1 MVLGLGWGLFLH
13 IKEEVTRM
21 NKKVLKCTVIVLL
34 LFLSIPTVVEAADFW
49 RGHSDVLQV
58 EQDLTTLDKMLTDK
72 GAVIS
77 TQKSE
82 IEKLTR
88 ANSQLTTENTNL
100 KNENKTLTEKNTQL
114 NTKAA
119 SMDKVLSTMTTF
131 FGKTVTTN
139 NYASYMDQFLQYAK
153 RGRLL
158 WPWTY
163 DSIQQQSMR
172 VTSLEQE
179 ASTLQAENEL
189 LEQELIE
196 AKETLEEQSTV
207 QPEPEIEPTIPEEPI
222 T

>member
-1 MVLGLGWGLFLH
+1 M
-13 IKEEVTRM
+13 
-21 NKKVLKCTVIVLL
+21 KKKAVQVVVCLL
-34 LFLSIPTVVEAADFW
+34 LFLSIPTVVQAAEFW
-49 RGHSDVLQV
+49 SGHSDALQV

-72 GAVIS
+72 ETVIS

-82 IEKLTR
+82 LEKLTR

-100 KNENKTLTEKNTQL
+100 KNENKALTEKNIQL

-119 SMDKVLSTMTTF
+119 SMDNVLSTMTSF

-179 ASTLQAENEL
+179 ASTLEAENEL

-196 AKETLEEQSTV
+196 AKETLEEQATV
-207 QPEPEIEPTIPEEPI
+207 QPEPEIEHTIPEEPI
-222 T
+222 TEEETP